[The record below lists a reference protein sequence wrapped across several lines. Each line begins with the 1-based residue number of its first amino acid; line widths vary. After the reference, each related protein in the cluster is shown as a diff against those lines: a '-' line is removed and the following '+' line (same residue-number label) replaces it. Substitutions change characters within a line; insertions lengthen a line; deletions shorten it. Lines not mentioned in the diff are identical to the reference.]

1 MGVLRLVG
9 RRAGYGY
16 WLWRRTRNATP

>member
-9 RRAGYGY
+9 RRGGSGY